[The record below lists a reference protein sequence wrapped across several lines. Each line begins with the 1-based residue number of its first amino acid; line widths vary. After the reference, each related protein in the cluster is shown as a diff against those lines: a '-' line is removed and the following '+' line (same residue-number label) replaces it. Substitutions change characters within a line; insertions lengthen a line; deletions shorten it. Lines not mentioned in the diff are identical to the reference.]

1 MRTFC
6 FILNNNR
13 RTELIHTAHKQFA
26 IHHAVLSN
34 GCNMAYIDEGSG
46 EHTLVFVHGLATYGG
61 SWKYQIEALKEHY
74 RCIAVDLPGN
84 GYSDRGNYD
93 YSIHFYAGCLYDF
106 IQKLGLKNVVLVGH
120 SMGGQVVLHL
130 LENVQDAAEKLILCA
145 PAGFE
150 TFTPLESTMYKSTIS
165 TLDMFSTEENS
176 LRQSIRTS
184 FFQYPKQIDEM
195 VEELV
200 QIMRSHSTRSYRQ
213 MVDACVSSMLDEPVF
228 DNLGLVEQPT
238 LVLFGERD
246 ALIPNRWIHPVT
258 TQHIAEK
265 AVHKMQYAKL
275 EMIAQCGHFLQLEK
289 PHLVNAAIRKFVG

>member
-34 GCNMAYIDEGSG
+34 SCNMAYIDEGSG
-46 EHTLVFVHGLATYGG
+46 AHTLVFVHGLATYGG

-93 YSIHFYAGCLYDF
+93 YSMHFYAGCVYDF
-106 IQKLGLKNVVLVGH
+106 IQKLSLKNVVLVGH

-130 LENVQDAAEKLILCA
+130 LENVQDAAEKLVLCA

-184 FFQYPKQIDEM
+184 FFQYPKQIDD
-195 VEELV
+195 
-200 QIMRSHSTRSYRQ
+200 I
-213 MVDACVSSMLDEPVF
+213 D
-228 DNLGLVEQPT
+228 
-238 LVLFGERD
+238 
-246 ALIPNRWIHPVT
+246 
-258 TQHIAEK
+258 
-265 AVHKMQYAKL
+265 
-275 EMIAQCGHFLQLEK
+275 
-289 PHLVNAAIRKFVG
+289 RKSVV